1 MVKPFLQELASQMIA
16 KGNMDKLT
24 IVLPSKRSIVFL
36 KHYLAQ
42 EIEQPVWLP
51 RIYSIEDFITEL
63 SGLNTWDNLSLQFRL
78 YDVFDTNRPEDN
90 DDTFEQFLK
99 WSQTVLYDFN
109 EMDRYLVDPKRLL
122 TNLRDIKELEQW
134 SLNSAELTPFQEKYV
149 TFFGYFYEWYEVFTQ
164 SLKADNL
171 AYQGLATLHEA

>member
-1 MVKPFLQELASQMIA
+1 MVKPFLQEIAEQMLS
-16 KGNMDKLT
+16 KGNMEKLT
-24 IVLPSKRSIVFL
+24 LVLPSKRSIVFL

-42 EIEQPVWLP
+42 ELEVPVWLP

-63 SGLNTWDNLSLQFRL
+63 SGLNTLDNLSLQFRL
-78 YDVFDTNRPEDN
+78 YEVFDANRPEN
-90 DDTFEQFLK
+90 NEDTFEQFLK

-109 EMDRYLVDPKRLL
+109 ELDRYLVDAKSLF

-149 TFFGYFYEWYEVFTQ
+149 AFFGYLFKWYEAFT
-164 SLKADNL
+164 
-171 AYQGLATLHEA
+171 